1 MFSAKEIITIFQNI
15 RSMGQ
20 KKSFSTFLPPMLNFM
35 GTKFQ
40 VKIVA
45 SLPYIDPEAKVSLI

>member
-20 KKSFSTFLPPMLNFM
+20 KKSFSASLPMLLNFM
-35 GTKFQ
+35 RTKFQ

-45 SLPYIDPEAKVSLI
+45 SLPYIDPEAEVSLI